1 MAEETMITNGKL
13 NALGMDISISDIIG
27 EKIVDQWLATITE
40 EDMNLILKA
49 IESEVFSHDYK
60 EEKYFIKETKKTD
73 NYGYTKTFET
83 PIWKYATEF
92 LTKKLNEKIV
102 EKVEEIINS
111 EEYQN
116 KANEIAQELVDYATE
131 GYKKDLKDRIK
142 NRLVDNTLEKYPT
155 YGGVDLRN
163 IIREEIYNAA
173 NRNY

>member
-27 EKIVDQWLATITE
+27 EKIVDQWLATISE

-49 IESEVFSHDYK
+49 IESEVFSHNYK
-60 EEKYFIKETKKTD
+60 EEKYFIKETKEID
-73 NYGYTKTFET
+73 YYGHTKNIET
-83 PIWKYATEF
+83 PIWKYATS
-92 LTKKLNEKIV
+92 LLSKKLNEKIA

-142 NRLVDNTLEKYPT
+142 NRLVNNIVEEYPT
-155 YGGVDLRN
+155 YGGVNLRD